1 MEKKIKKSTILKYV
15 ITMLVLTGIFF
26 AVLGARDFFNMTD
39 KKEVMRTVCDAFT
52 VPAVVGLCAGALVWI
67 SGTGC
72 FDGLAFIG
80 RSILGAFIPGLK
92 LTQKRY
98 KEYKEDKEENRK
110 KISPLF
116 LFLCSLV
123 FLVGTITTLIL
134 YYNV

>member
-1 MEKKIKKSTILKYV
+1 MEKKIKKSTILKYG

-39 KKEVMRTVCDAFT
+39 KKDMIRTICDAFT
-52 VPAVVGLCAGALVWI
+52 VPAIVGLCAGALVWI

-80 RSILGAFIPGLK
+80 RSILGTFIPGLK

-98 KEYKEDKEENRK
+98 KEYKEDKDENRK

-116 LFLCSLV
+116 LFLCSIV
-123 FLVGTITTLIL
+123 FIVGMIITLIL
-134 YYNV
+134 YYDV